1 MRYPTVEDIFLTFEF
16 CDETNGELKDMNL
29 DANSLIDRIINEKTQ
44 SNADAERLRELKNEI
59 ESESQMLGF
68 KQGFY
73 FAVKLLFNL

>member
-16 CDETNGELKDMNL
+16 CNETSEELKDMNL
-29 DANSLIDRIINEKTQ
+29 DANSLIDRIVNEKTQ
-44 SNADAERLRELKNEI
+44 SDAERLRELKNEI

-73 FAVKLLFNL
+73 FAVKLLINAN

>member
-16 CDETNGELKDMNL
+16 CNETNEELKDMNL
-29 DANSLIDRIINEKTQ
+29 DANSLIDRIVNEKTQ
-44 SNADAERLRELKNEI
+44 SDAERLRELKNEI